1 MSNQIIPHF
10 CNSIEEYDL
19 NHLLQIGIGSKSKI
33 LIVGE
38 SPALNGWILSGRA
51 FYTDKGKLVPSGVRL
66 NKLFA
71 PFNFQIEEC
80 SFTEI
85 CKCLIGKDRKLLKV
99 CGNKCWPIFK
109 KQVGLVKP
117 EIIITLGVETL
128 KIFNTNLERDIKIGS
143 LEQIELIKRKIH
155 FLPIY
160 HPSPVNPKSQKWNE
174 EIMGV
179 NKSEVNGIISA
190 LSEKREAI
198 SIKP

>member
-1 MSNQIIPHF
+1 MSNQTVPHF
-10 CNSIEEYDL
+10 CNSIEGYDL
-19 NHLLQIGIGSKSKI
+19 HHLLQIGVGEKSKI

-71 PFNFQIEEC
+71 PFDFQIEEC

-85 CKCLIGKDRKLLKV
+85 CKCFIGKDRKLLKV
-99 CGNKCWPIFK
+99 CGNKCWPIFV
-109 KQVGLVKP
+109 KQVELINP

-128 KIFNTNLERDIKIGS
+128 KIFNTQLKTDINVGN
-143 LEQIELIKRKIH
+143 LEQIEISNRKIH

-174 EIMGV
+174 EIMSV
-179 NKSEVNGIISA
+179 NKSEIDGI
-190 LSEKREAI
+190 LSAI
-198 SIKP
+198 SNKP